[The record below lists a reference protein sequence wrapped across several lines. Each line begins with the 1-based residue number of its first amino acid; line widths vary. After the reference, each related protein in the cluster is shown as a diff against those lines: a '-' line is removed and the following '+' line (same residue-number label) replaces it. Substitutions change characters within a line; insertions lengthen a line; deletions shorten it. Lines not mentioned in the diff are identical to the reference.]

1 MLHEYTCYSVTVR
14 TIRHFKMEMTHRVG
28 IAELVGN
35 PLERSPNIVVGVE
48 YPLGFVIVEVT
59 MA

>member
-14 TIRHFKMEMTHRVG
+14 TIWLFELEMTHGVG
-28 IAELVGN
+28 IAELVAN
-35 PLERSPNIVVGVE
+35 PVERSPDIVVGVE